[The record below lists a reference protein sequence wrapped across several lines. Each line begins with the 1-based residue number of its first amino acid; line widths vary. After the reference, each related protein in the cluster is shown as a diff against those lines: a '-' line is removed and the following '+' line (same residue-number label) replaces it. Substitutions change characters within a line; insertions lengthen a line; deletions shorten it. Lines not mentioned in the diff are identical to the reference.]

1 MTDYPYQKVLNDV
14 LDHVQYLPLE
24 EQLRLVK
31 KLEEVLR
38 TQAHV
43 KPMHNLTEL
52 EGLGAEI
59 WKDVDVEEYINRE
72 RDSWDG

>member
-1 MTDYPYQKVLNDV
+1 MTNYPYQKVLDEM
-14 LDHVQYLPLE
+14 LDNVQYLPLE

-31 KLEEVLR
+31 KLEELVR
-38 TQAHV
+38 AQAQV
-43 KPMHNLTEL
+43 KPARSILEL

-59 WKDVDVEEYINRE
+59 WEGVDVKEYINRE

>member
-1 MTDYPYQKVLNDV
+1 MTNYPYQKVLDDM

-31 KLEEVLR
+31 KLEELVR
-38 TQAHV
+38 AQAQV
-43 KPMHNLTEL
+43 KPTRSILEL
-52 EGLGAEI
+52 EGLGADI